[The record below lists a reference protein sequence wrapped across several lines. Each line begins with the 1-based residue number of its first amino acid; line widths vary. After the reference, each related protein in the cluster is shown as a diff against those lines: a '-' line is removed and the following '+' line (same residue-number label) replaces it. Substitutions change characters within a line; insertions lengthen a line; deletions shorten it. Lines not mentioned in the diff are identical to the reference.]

1 MSKKWSKLLVML
13 VIVLTMVIGLT
24 VVANAQE
31 YGGTAKGV
39 VWSVNTDTGVLNIS
53 VEGPMGTWTQGSQPW
68 YKHRASITSIEFSQA
83 TSHITSYAFSDL
95 YNVKEI
101 VIPNSVEAIDD
112 YAFIGCS
119 SAELIDIPISVATWG
134 TKVFNGCVNVST
146 IITQNQTDI
155 NKDASLW
162 DATVGSSAQASGKEV
177 KLIVNSKSI
186 GQYAFYG
193 LSTVTDVTIPDS
205 LSSIN
210 DYAFYGFVSPFSL
223 NLTAASKIGE
233 KAFYGCTGVTKINLP
248 VAKEIGAEAFYGCTA
263 AKEINAPAATS
274 IGNSAFENCSA
285 AEKIYIGAS
294 NITWGSEGRY
304 FAGCTSCTEL
314 FLGNI
319 NFPNNKSVMQN
330 LGRGKEVHMTLGKNI
345 STISTLHETYV
356 GSGMGKVTLDLEE
369 NSQLSNVAANAF
381 KDTSYLKEVDF
392 SNSARN
398 MTFGANAFNNCANIE
413 VFSTNTG
420 TLSLTTLAMGN
431 LKKLKTLNWNA
442 SSTNLGWTPPTITCT
457 RTLSATSVNASNQ
470 HTIKA
475 TYADLGNSA
484 YIGNG
489 ITSDQ
494 TSDTHNPTAT
504 LSYSFDGQTA
514 LLNHPMYSLGASTA
528 SGTVVNLGKTC
539 ISVPAYMF
547 TSGIQ
552 MVETSSGTQSIPY
565 TSSKTLSKTVT
576 MSDGSS
582 IGHIQWLSYTTSGNR
597 AEYNLSAISTT
608 EKISGNLQYALI
620 RGTKSS
626 GEAFK
631 TKIKIAAMNS
641 LSNALNYIGQNYMG
655 SINYDLAT
663 STSNVALGAITNNSN
678 IGNTNKEWGT
688 GSTNSVPLTK
698 TNPYAQIFEYDG
710 DSVRLN
716 GSYWSYNTIVTNR
729 SSNNGTMFYTTKKT
743 LGATPSDKRTYSN
756 YWGYSNTSDVDK
768 LLQGII
774 GDKVYIN
781 HNIAIASTQKQTSYT
796 ATSVTSNSNNYSSQV
811 LNDGATTINLARLGK
826 NASISKN
833 AFARDS
839 SVTKVYLGSNL
850 SAVAADAFFTK
861 VGSGTMY
868 IYGSTADTIA
878 NLTGIKTNNSYTI
891 SKQPTWKDYGMHV
904 AQYQVG
910 SSAYAHVYQTSTNE
924 YLINIT
930 GTGTT
935 YDSYTASSR
944 PSWYSTYGKYT
955 TELIVD
961 SGITSIGSYLFYQHP
976 KLETVTLP
984 TTITKIGDY
993 AFADCDLLKNT
1004 DFLTNTAAIGSGA
1017 FANCDLL
1024 KSAFIPSMV
1033 KTLGSGIY
1041 SGSPVETITYTAV
1054 SANNLTNSVKPF
1066 AGVGGEEV
1074 ETELNIEDNVTYI
1087 PAYMLLEATV
1097 DTVNVG
1103 AGVENIGEAGFS
1115 GSATATVTIDSSNT
1129 KFKNAENGD
1138 IYSADG
1144 LTFVTYLGNHEDEF
1158 FTVPDVT
1165 GTTIAAG
1172 AFYGQPYVT
1181 QVSFNSAVI
1190 AIGDNAFAGCK
1201 KLSAISVTDYAD
1213 QGTFE
1218 KEVQRG
1224 KNWNG
1229 GVDVLFSGLSWDIGI
1244 TKGAMKATLW
1254 SDGTL
1259 FIEGSGQMKSWA
1271 SASAVEWSSKVSSIK
1286 KVTFN
1291 GNITS
1296 IGAYAFAG
1304 CSNLT
1309 VCDLPETVDKIGQY
1323 AYYNC
1328 TSLEKMRIPDA
1339 VTSIQTYTFA
1349 GCSALSWV
1357 DCGLG
1362 IQVIEPF
1369 AFTNCTNVRY
1379 IVVNGTC
1386 TKIKANAFTGD
1397 TKAILLLIG
1406 KQSKTGFEDYT
1417 GIDDAQSNP
1426 GQNVARICYLNDID
1440 SGRILKR
1447 YPANNTTASNM
1458 DSETVRDTD
1467 LYAYAF
1473 DTDNDGKS
1481 DYLHIAGSA
1490 SMETNW
1496 SGKTS
1501 VPWDEL
1507 RGTLTKVR
1515 LEDDV
1520 QSVGPYAFTDCT
1532 ALKYIRIGTNASV
1545 IKQSAFAG
1553 CSALENMSISVKSLR
1568 NDLTSTSNLFVGTG
1582 SKENGFAVV
1591 FEDTA
1596 EVVPN
1601 YMFQNCENL
1610 TNLTFGKNVQAINQ
1624 YAFAGCVGLKSVYIK
1639 SDAITTSD
1647 PKVFTNAGTASGGFT
1662 VEIAAN
1668 VTKIPAYLF
1677 NSTDG
1682 NPFVTRVFAD
1692 TGSYLDT
1699 IGASAFSGCN
1709 MLASAEFANCGKLQY
1724 INAAAFQD
1732 CTRLVTADFSNCP
1745 ELLNIEN
1752 DTFNGCLNLAD
1763 FSISN
1768 DEKIDKIGDRAFQD
1782 CLALDTFVLPESVT
1796 KMGVDA
1802 YKNWVPAQVI
1812 YVLGKTHGN
1821 AGQGG
1826 FQSVTSGWYDRATV
1840 VYTQYSW
1847 DVSAAQDKSVMAYYT
1862 LAKDENAPEF
1872 MLFVVGQGD
1881 MKDYEETVQ
1890 HWKGGASDIGAT
1902 VNAVVI
1908 SDGVTHIGNF
1918 AFNDFT
1924 NCKKVTFGKD
1934 IITIGKGAFKND
1946 AKIPEVDLSVASA
1959 SLDFIDESA
1968 FRNCSGISTV
1978 NLSGC
1983 DALKD
1988 FGTGVFA
1995 ELADASIIYVSNDY
2009 LYDKLANVNGNIK
2022 SDYGTTSKTKIVT
2035 VKVFF
2040 EKDLVSQG
2048 VMSGTEV
2055 TWTVEATCNDN
2066 LAFKWFFATSNTGDW
2081 TEITSAIPGY
2091 TIVST
2096 PKASKLVM
2104 DSSIV
2109 TLDKNGYYYYCQAVS
2124 PYYTASS
2131 KQAALAVYSAAITP
2145 KITVIDK
2152 NGDAIES
2159 NTWIQ
2164 GPVTINITE
2173 GQTDFGSAPTYQYKL
2188 KANGTWRN
2196 TESKMTYNTPGI
2208 VTFYCR
2214 AIINGDANTA
2224 SPSTK
2229 YILKIDN
2236 EGPDVSITA
2245 DPEFESAEQV
2255 ELTATGTD
2263 NVSGVQSIS
2272 WYKTASDGFTG
2283 SGALQPSGV
2292 IGYVP
2297 LTDGVDMY
2305 QMTLAVKHYH
2315 PTDNTVD
2322 EFSTTWAGAEIMKTK
2337 VGETET
2343 PMATGSTRAFDSAT
2357 ETDAAAN
2364 ITAANKAVTDG
2375 TITEYNLYQVHVM
2388 DKDNDDFAIDTTN
2401 KGVISIPVPAGYDT
2415 NKLAV
2420 YTFARTGTMAPIST
2434 FSISGTGDNKLVTF
2448 SVNSFGYFM
2457 LAQKASS

>member
-83 TSHITSYAFSDL
+83 TSHITNYAFSDL

-146 IITQNQTDI
+146 IITQDQTDI

-294 NITWGSEGRY
+294 SITWGSEGRY

-345 STISTLHETYV
+345 STILTLHETYV
-356 GSGMGKVTLDLEE
+356 GSGMGKVTLDLEKD
-369 NSQLSNVAANAF
+369 SQLSSVAANAF

-457 RTLSATSVNASNQ
+457 RTLSATSVNTTASNKLSW
-470 HTIKA
+470 TKTNSGSYA
-475 TYADLGNSA
+475 STYYPANPALT
-484 YIGNG
+484 
-489 ITSDQ
+489 TSI
-494 TSDTHNPTAT
+494 SVNPSAT
-504 LSYSFDGQTA
+504 LTYTFSGQSGLTS
-514 LLNHPMYSLGASTA
+514 HPLYGIGMSTTGVEVNI
-528 SGTVVNLGKTC
+528 SGTCKS
-539 ISVPAYMF
+539 IPSYMLM
-547 TSGIQ
+547 SGIQ
-552 MVETSSGTQSIPY
+552 MVETSSGTLNGPRY
-565 TSSKTLSKTVT
+565 TSTQTGNNQLKF
-576 MSDGSS
+576 SDGTNVAGIYYSS
-582 IGHIQWLSYTTSGNR
+582 DGYGRDKQTTASVKINATTSGNILFNVSQGSKNPNTD
-597 AEYNLSAISTT
+597 E
-608 EKISGNLQYALI
+608 
-620 RGTKSS
+620 
-626 GEAFK
+626 FK
-631 TKIKIAAMNS
+631 TKIKIKAINS
-641 LSNALNYIGQNYMG
+641 TSENLVQIGENVLG
-655 SINYDLAT
+655 SANYDLKT
-663 STSNVALGAITNNSN
+663 TGSDVELGTITNSSSLTKSERAASS
-678 IGNTNKEWGT
+678 GNAWITT
-688 GSTNSVPLTK
+688 LGST
-698 TNPYAQIFEYDG
+698 
-710 DSVRLN
+710 
-716 GSYWSYNTIVTNR
+716 
-729 SSNNGTMFYTTKKT
+729 FYY
-743 LGATPSDKRTYSN
+743 GAN
-756 YWGYSNTSDVDK
+756 AGN
-768 LLQGII
+768 I
-774 GDKVYIN
+774 KV
-781 HNIAIASTQKQTSYT
+781 STGVT
-796 ATSVTSNSNNYSSQV
+796 ATSYNDYYPGWYGDDAYNNGVTAINNLFGKVTIAHVLNVTGTQKNTQYGVTSVSGNSNNYSSYT
-811 LNDGATTINLARLGK
+811 LNSGATTINLARLGK

-839 SVTKVYLGSNL
+839 SVTKVYIGSNL

-1138 IYSADG
+1138 IYSADR

-1473 DTDNDGKS
+1473 DSDNDGKS

-2109 TLDKNGYYYYCQAVS
+2109 TLDKNGYYYYCQAIS

-2388 DKDNDDFAIDTTN
+2388 DKDNDDFAIDTTS

>member
-233 KAFYGCTGVTKINLP
+233 KAFYGCTGVTRINLP

-304 FAGCTSCTEL
+304 FAGCTSCKEL
-314 FLGNI
+314 FIGNI

-345 STISTLHETYV
+345 STISTLHETYI
-356 GSGMGKVTLDLEE
+356 GSGMGKVALDLEE
-369 NSQLSNVAANAF
+369 NSQLSSVAANAF

-392 SNSARN
+392 SNSAKN

-457 RTLSATSVNASNQ
+457 RTLSAGSINATRS
-470 HTIKA
+470 
-475 TYADLGNSA
+475 
-484 YIGNG
+484 G
-489 ITSDQ
+489 ITLDTDMTQ
-494 TSDTHNPTAT
+494 TYGGSYVPTGITASKSETAT
-504 LSYSFDGQTA
+504 VTLTYGFSGQSELS
-514 LLNHPMYSLGASTA
+514 NHPLYAMGAS
-528 SGTVVNLGKTC
+528 SGAVVNLGGTC
-539 ISVPAYMF
+539 KSIPSYLL

-552 MVETSSGTQSIPY
+552 MVETSSGTQSLSAGSTTASYGNIKWADGGI
-565 TSSKTLSKTVT
+565 SKTGYRGWYYCNTNNKWVYSPFAQIRAKANVIAAYPVT
-576 MSDGSS
+576 
-582 IGHIQWLSYTTSGNR
+582 
-597 AEYNLSAISTT
+597 
-608 EKISGNLQYALI
+608 

-626 GEAFK
+626 GNDFK
-631 TKIKIAAMNS
+631 TNIKIKTINS
-641 LSNALNYIGQNYMG
+641 LSSSLTSIGSNIMG

-663 STSNVALGAITNNSN
+663 TASDVVAGSFSANTSSVNNVSAKKSTTYASAQYLSAGGGGNRYINNMESESSYGYGSYDMQVATNSYGGLSSSDLTQAIRTVFGTATVQYN
-678 IGNTNKEWGT
+678 ISLTSTNKQ
-688 GSTNSVPLTK
+688 K
-698 TNPYAQIFEYDG
+698 
-710 DSVRLN
+710 
-716 GSYWSYNTIVTNR
+716 
-729 SSNNGTMFYTTKKT
+729 
-743 LGATPSDKRTYSN
+743 TYS
-756 YWGYSNTSDVDK
+756 
-768 LLQGII
+768 
-774 GDKVYIN
+774 
-781 HNIAIASTQKQTSYT
+781 

-839 SVTKVYLGSNL
+839 SVTNVYLGSNL
-850 SAVAADAFFTK
+850 SAVAAAAFFTK

-961 SGITSIGSYLFYQHP
+961 SGITSIGNYLFYQHP

-993 AFADCDLLKNT
+993 AFADCDSLKNT

-1041 SGSPVETITYTAV
+1041 SGSPVETITYTAA
-1054 SANNLTNSVKPF
+1054 SANNLTSAVKPF

-1097 DTVNVG
+1097 DTVNIG

-1115 GSATATVTIDSSNT
+1115 GSATATITIDSSNT
-1129 KFKNAENGD
+1129 NFKNAENGD

-1144 LTFVTYLGNHEDEF
+1144 LTFVTYLGSHEDEF

-1946 AKIPEVDLSVASA
+1946 AKIPEIDLSVAST

-2040 EKDLVSQG
+2040 DKDLVSQG

-2109 TLDKNGYYYYCQAVS
+2109 TLDKNGYYYYCQAIS

-2173 GQTDFGSAPTYQYKL
+2173 GQTDFGTAPTYQYKL

-2283 SGALQPSGV
+2283 SGTLQPSGV

>member
-39 VWSVNTDTGVLNIS
+39 VWSVNTDTGVLDIS

-68 YKHRASITSIEFSQA
+68 YKHRASITSIVFSQA

-369 NSQLSNVAANAF
+369 NSQLSSVAANAF

-431 LKKLKTLNWNA
+431 LKKLKALNWNA

-457 RTLSATSVNASNQ
+457 RTLSATSVNTPASNKLSW
-470 HTIKA
+470 TK
-475 TYADLGNSA
+475 T
-484 YIGNG
+484 
-489 ITSDQ
+489 Q
-494 TSDTHNPTAT
+494 TP
-504 LSYSFDGQTA
+504 SYSGYYYPKDPSLTTSTTANPSSTLTYTFSGQSGLA
-514 LLNHPMYSLGASTA
+514 SHPLYGAGMSTTN
-528 SGTVVNLGKTC
+528 GVEVNISSTC
-539 ISVPAYMF
+539 KSVPSFMLL
-547 TSGIQ
+547 SGIQ
-552 MVETSSGTQSIPY
+552 MVETSSGTINGLKY
-565 TSSKTLSKTVT
+565 TSTQTGNSQLKF
-576 MSDGSS
+576 SDG
-582 IGHIQWLSYTTSGNR
+582 TNVSGINYR
-597 AEYNLSAISTT
+597 GSGSPKSTASVKLNAT
-608 EKISGNLQYALI
+608 ISGDVVFNVSQ
-620 RGTKSS
+620 GTKNPNTD
-626 GEAFK
+626 EFK
-631 TKIKIAAMNS
+631 TKIKVKAINS
-641 LSNALNYIGQNYMG
+641 TSNNLTQIGENVLG
-655 SINYDLAT
+655 SANYDLKTTA
-663 STSNVALGAITNNSN
+663 SDVALGTITNNSSITKSERASISGQPWIYIYN
-678 IGNTNKEWGT
+678 NSTAYYGVTEWNTNTQLSYSMNGFNTDAGGWY
-688 GSTNSVPLTK
+688 N
-698 TNPYAQIFEYDG
+698 YD
-710 DSVRLN
+710 N
-716 GSYWSYNTIVTNR
+716 
-729 SSNNGTMFYTTKKT
+729 
-743 LGATPSDKRTYSN
+743 GATAMSN
-756 YWGYSNTSDVDK
+756 FWG
-768 LLQGII
+768 
-774 GDKVYIN
+774 KVTIAN
-781 HNIAIASTQKQTSYT
+781 VLNIAGTQKNTQYNV
-796 ATSVTSNSNNYSSQV
+796 TSVNSNSNNYSSYT
-811 LNDGATTINLARLGK
+811 LNSGATTINLARLGK

-861 VGSGTMY
+861 VSSGTMY

-910 SSAYAHVYQTSTNE
+910 ASAYAHVYQTSTDE

-935 YDSYTASSR
+935 YDNYTASSR

-961 SGITSIGSYLFYQHP
+961 SGITSIGNYLFYQHP
-976 KLETVTLP
+976 ELETVTLP

-993 AFADCDLLKNT
+993 AFADCDSLKDT

-1017 FANCDLL
+1017 FANCDSL
-1024 KSAFIPSMV
+1024 KTAFIPSMV
-1033 KTLGSGIY
+1033 KTLGSSIY
-1041 SGSPVETITYTAV
+1041 SGSPVETITYTAA
-1054 SANNLTNSVKPF
+1054 SANDLTSAVKPF

-1103 AGVENIGEAGFS
+1103 AGVEEIGEAGFS

-1129 KFKNAENGD
+1129 NFKNAENGD

-1144 LTFVTYLGNHEDEF
+1144 LTFVTYLGSHEDEF

-1224 KNWNG
+1224 ENWNG

-1328 TSLEKMRIPDA
+1328 TSLEKMRLPDA

-1447 YPANNTTASNM
+1447 YPANSTTASNM

-1496 SGKTS
+1496 SSKTS

-1545 IKQSAFAG
+1545 FKQSAFAG

-1601 YMFQNCENL
+1601 YLFQNCENL

-1890 HWKGGASDIGAT
+1890 HWKGGASDVGAT

-1946 AKIPEVDLSVASA
+1946 AKIPEIDLSVASA
-1959 SLDFIDESA
+1959 SLDFIDEDA

-2040 EKDLVSQG
+2040 DKDLVSQG

-2066 LAFKWFFATSNTGDW
+2066 LTFKWFFATSNTGDW

-2109 TLDKNGYYYYCQAVS
+2109 TLDKNGYYYYCQAIS

-2164 GPVTINITE
+2164 GPVTIHITE
-2173 GQTDFGSAPTYQYKL
+2173 GQTDFGAAPTYQYKL

-2283 SGALQPSGV
+2283 SGSLQPSGV

-2315 PTDNTVD
+2315 PTDSTVD

-2343 PMATGSTRAFDSAT
+2343 PMATGSTRAFDSTT

>member
-68 YKHRASITSIEFSQA
+68 YKHRASITSIEFSQT

-369 NSQLSNVAANAF
+369 NSQLSSVAANAF

-398 MTFGANAFNNCANIE
+398 ITFGANAFNNCANIE

-442 SSTNLGWTPPTITCT
+442 ASTNLGWTPPTITCT
-457 RTLSATSVNASNQ
+457 RTLSATSVNTSVSKKLSW
-470 HTIKA
+470 TKA
-475 TYADLGNSA
+475 
-484 YIGNG
+484 
-489 ITSDQ
+489 Q
-494 TSDTHNPTAT
+494 TSYSTSWYYPKDPEVTTSATVNPSTTLTYTFSGQSGLASHPLYGAGMGTA
-504 LSYSFDGQTA
+504 
-514 LLNHPMYSLGASTA
+514 NGAEVNISSTC
-528 SGTVVNLGKTC
+528 K
-539 ISVPAYMF
+539 SVPSYMLI
-547 TSGIQ
+547 SGIQ
-552 MVETSSGTQSIPY
+552 MVETSSGTIGMNY
-565 TSSKTLSKTVT
+565 TSTQTGTSQLKF
-576 MSDGSS
+576 SDGSNVAGIYYYS
-582 IGHIQWLSYTTSGNR
+582 SYGYANSSGTTMKFNAKTSGNVQFQV
-597 AEYNLSAISTT
+597 S
-608 EKISGNLQYALI
+608 Q
-620 RGTKSS
+620 GTKNPNTD
-626 GEAFK
+626 EFK
-631 TKIKIAAMNS
+631 TKIKIKAINS
-641 LSNALNYIGQNYMG
+641 TSNNLSQIGENVLG
-655 SINYDLAT
+655 SANYDLKTT
-663 STSNVALGAITNNSN
+663 SSNVTLGTITNSSSHTKSERASSSGNPWITIANDSN
-678 IGNTNKEWGT
+678 FYYGKSN
-688 GSTNSVPLTK
+688 GSTNTAS
-698 TNPYAQIFEYDG
+698 N
-710 DSVRLN
+710 VR
-716 GSYWSYNTIVTNR
+716 
-729 SSNNGTMFYTTKKT
+729 
-743 LGATPSDKRTYSN
+743 ASN
-756 YWGYSNTSDVDK
+756 YHTGIGGWSNFDNAVSDMNNFF
-768 LLQGII
+768 G
-774 GDKVYIN
+774 
-781 HNIAIASTQKQTSYT
+781 NISVSHILNISGTQKETQY
-796 ATSVTSNSNNYSSQV
+796 SVSSVSSNSNNYSSYT
-811 LNDGATTINLARLGK
+811 LNSGATTINLARLGK

-944 PSWYSTYGKYT
+944 PSWYSAYGKYT

-961 SGITSIGSYLFYQHP
+961 SGITSIGNYLFYQHP
-976 KLETVTLP
+976 KLEAVTLP

-993 AFADCDLLKNT
+993 AFADCDSLKNT

-1304 CSNLT
+1304 CSNMT

-1379 IVVNGTC
+1379 IVANGTC

-1447 YPANNTTASNM
+1447 YPANSTTASNM

-1496 SGKTS
+1496 SSKTS

-1545 IKQSAFAG
+1545 FKQSAFAG

-1568 NDLTSTSNLFVGTG
+1568 NDLTSTSDLFVGTG

-1601 YMFQNCENL
+1601 YLFQNCENL

-1812 YVLGKTHGN
+1812 YVLGKTHGGS
-1821 AGQGG
+1821 GQGG

>member
-53 VEGPMGTWTQGSQPW
+53 VEGPMGTWTRGSQPW

-263 AKEINAPAATS
+263 AKEISAPAATS
-274 IGNSAFENCSA
+274 IGNSTFENCSA

-294 NITWGSEGRY
+294 NITWGAEGRY

-356 GSGMGKVTLDLEE
+356 GSGMGKVTLDLEKD
-369 NSQLSNVAANAF
+369 SQLSSVAANAF

-457 RTLSATSVNASNQ
+457 RTLSAGSINATRS
-470 HTIKA
+470 
-475 TYADLGNSA
+475 
-484 YIGNG
+484 G
-489 ITSDQ
+489 ITLDTDMTQ
-494 TSDTHNPTAT
+494 TYGGSYVPTGITASKSETAT
-504 LSYSFDGQTA
+504 VALTYGFSGQSELS
-514 LLNHPMYSLGASTA
+514 NHPLYAMGAS
-528 SGTVVNLGKTC
+528 SGAVVNLGGTC
-539 ISVPAYMF
+539 KSIPSYLL

-552 MVETSSGTQSIPY
+552 MVETSSGTQS
-565 TSSKTLSKTVT
+565 LSA
-576 MSDGSS
+576 GST
-582 IGHIQWLSYTTSGNR
+582 TTSYGTINWENGFTIKNDNYGWYYVSPNNKWQYSQFAKIR
-597 AEYNLSAISTT
+597 AKANVTVAYPVS
-608 EKISGNLQYALI
+608 
-620 RGTKSS
+620 RGTKSA
-626 GEAFK
+626 GNDFN
-631 TKIKIAAMNS
+631 TNIKVSTINS
-641 LSNALNYIGQNYMG
+641 LSSSLTSIGSNVMG

-663 STSNVALGAITNNSN
+663 TAADVTAGAFS
-678 IGNTNKEWGT
+678 
-688 GSTNSVPLTK
+688 
-698 TNPYAQIFEYDG
+698 
-710 DSVRLN
+710 
-716 GSYWSYNTIVTNR
+716 
-729 SSNNGTMFYTTKKT
+729 
-743 LGATPSDKRTYSN
+743 
-756 YWGYSNTSDVDK
+756 SNTSSVSKISENKAYTYDANRYNYLYMAGGGQSRLYEYDPSSGTNSSHSMGVTTDNYGGLSASNLTK
-768 LLQGII
+768 AIRTVLGTATV
-774 GDKVYIN
+774 KY
-781 HNIAIASTQKQTSYT
+781 NIALSSSNRQKTYS
-796 ATSVTSNSNNYSSQV
+796 ATSVTSNSNNYSSQT

-910 SSAYAHVYQTSTNE
+910 TSAYAHIYQTSTNE

-961 SGITSIGSYLFYQHP
+961 SGITSIGNYLFYQHP
-976 KLETVTLP
+976 KLGTVTLP

-1041 SGSPVETITYTAV
+1041 SGSPVETITYTAAA
-1054 SANNLTNSVKPF
+1054 ANNLTSAVKPF

-1115 GSATATVTIDSSNT
+1115 GSATATVTVDNSNT
-1129 KFKNAENGD
+1129 NFKNAENGD

-1328 TSLEKMRIPDA
+1328 TALEKMRIPDA

-1473 DTDNDGKS
+1473 DSDNDGKS

>member
-1 MSKKWSKLLVML
+1 MSKKWTKLLVML

-68 YKHRASITSIEFSQA
+68 YKHRASITSIEFPQA

-233 KAFYGCTGVTKINLP
+233 KAFYGCTGVTRINLP

-345 STISTLHETYV
+345 STVSTLHETYV

-369 NSQLSNVAANAF
+369 NSQLSSVAANAF

-457 RTLSATSVNASNQ
+457 RTLSATSVNTTASNKLSW
-470 HTIKA
+470 TKTRTPSYNNYFYPA
-475 TYADLGNSA
+475 NPALT
-484 YIGNG
+484 
-489 ITSDQ
+489 TS
-494 TSDTHNPTAT
+494 TTTNPTAT
-504 LSYSFDGQTA
+504 LSYTFSGQSGLA
-514 LLNHPMYSLGASTA
+514 SHPLYGIGMNTTNGAE
-528 SGTVVNLGKTC
+528 VNISETC
-539 ISVPAYMF
+539 KSVPSYMLM
-547 TSGIQ
+547 SGIQ
-552 MVETSSGTQSIPY
+552 MVETSSGTINGLKY
-565 TSSKTLSKTVT
+565 TSTQTGNNQLKF
-576 MSDGSS
+576 SDGTNVSGINYRGANS
-582 IGHIQWLSYTTSGNR
+582 PKTTASVKINATTSGDVIFNV
-597 AEYNLSAISTT
+597 S
-608 EKISGNLQYALI
+608 
-620 RGTKSS
+620 RGTKNPNTD
-626 GEAFK
+626 EFK
-631 TKIKIAAMNS
+631 TKIKIKAINSTSNS
-641 LSNALNYIGQNYMG
+641 LVQIGENILG
-655 SINYDLAT
+655 SANYDLKTTASDVT
-663 STSNVALGAITNNSN
+663 LGTITNSSSLTKSERASISGQPWIYVYNDST
-678 IGNTNKEWGT
+678 IYYGQTEWNTNTYLSYSMT
-688 GSTNSVPLTK
+688 GFDTNSGGW
-698 TNPYAQIFEYDG
+698 YDTRY
-710 DSVRLN
+710 DSGASAMSNFWGKVTIAHVLN
-716 GSYWSYNTIVTNR
+716 ITGTQKNTQYGI
-729 SSNNGTMFYTTKKT
+729 
-743 LGATPSDKRTYSN
+743 
-756 YWGYSNTSDVDK
+756 SDV
-768 LLQGII
+768 
-774 GDKVYIN
+774 
-781 HNIAIASTQKQTSYT
+781 S
-796 ATSVTSNSNNYSSQV
+796 SNSNNYSSYTI
-811 LNDGATTINLARLGK
+811 NSGATTINLARLGK

-910 SSAYAHVYQTSTNE
+910 SSAYAHVYQTSTDE

-961 SGITSIGSYLFYQHP
+961 SGITSIGNYLFYQHP

-993 AFADCDLLKNT
+993 AFADCDSLKNT

-1054 SANNLTNSVKPF
+1054 SANKLTSAVKPF

-1328 TSLEKMRIPDA
+1328 TSMEKMRIPDA

-1501 VPWDEL
+1501 VPWNEL

-1532 ALKYIRIGTNASV
+1532 ALKYIRIGKNASV

>member
-330 LGRGKEVHMTLGKNI
+330 LGRGKEVHMTLGKSI
-345 STISTLHETYV
+345 STISTLHETYI

-442 SSTNLGWTPPTITCT
+442 SLTNLGWTPPTITCT
-457 RTLSATSVNASNQ
+457 RTLSAGSINATRSGVTLDTNMTKTKSGTYVPTGITASKSETASVN
-470 HTIKA
+470 
-475 TYADLGNSA
+475 
-484 YIGNG
+484 
-489 ITSDQ
+489 
-494 TSDTHNPTAT
+494 
-504 LSYSFDGQTA
+504 LSYSFSGQSE
-514 LLNHPMYSLGASTA
+514 LSNHPLYAMGAS
-528 SGTVVNLGKTC
+528 SGAVVNLGGTC
-539 ISVPAYMF
+539 KSIPSYLLI
-547 TSGIQ
+547 SGIQ
-552 MVETSSGTQSIPY
+552 MVETSSGTQTLLNASAI
-565 TSSKTLSKTVT
+565 TSSYGTIKWANGYSVKNDNYGWYYNNTSNRWDYSRFAQIRANANVTLTYAV
-576 MSDGSS
+576 SS
-582 IGHIQWLSYTTSGNR
+582 
-597 AEYNLSAISTT
+597 
-608 EKISGNLQYALI
+608 
-620 RGTKSS
+620 GTKST
-626 GEAFK
+626 GNDFK
-631 TKIKIAAMNS
+631 TNIKIAAINS
-641 LSNALNYIGQNYMG
+641 LSSSLTSIGSNVMG

-663 STSNVALGAITNNSN
+663 TTSDVILGT
-678 IGNTNKEWGT
+678 
-688 GSTNSVPLTK
+688 V
-698 TNPYAQIFEYDG
+698 
-710 DSVRLN
+710 
-716 GSYWSYNTIVTNR
+716 
-729 SSNNGTMFYTTKKT
+729 
-743 LGATPSDKRTYSN
+743 
-756 YWGYSNTSDVDK
+756 SNTSSVS
-768 LLQGII
+768 
-774 GDKVYIN
+774 KVSTKKSYENENYRNYLSVGGEGSSTMYEMDRDNGGNYSYRHDLGFTTDNSGGLSSSNLTTAIRN
-781 HNIAIASTQKQTSYT
+781 VFGTATVQYNISFSSTNKQKTYST
-796 ATSVTSNSNNYSSQV
+796 TSVTSNSNNYSSQT

-826 NASISKN
+826 NASIDKN

-861 VGSGTMY
+861 VSSGTMY

-910 SSAYAHVYQTSTNE
+910 ASAYAHVYQTSTNE
-924 YLINIT
+924 YLINIA

-944 PSWYSTYGKYT
+944 PSWYSAYGKYT

-961 SGITSIGSYLFYQHP
+961 SGITSIGNYLFYQHP

-993 AFADCDLLKNT
+993 AFADCDSLKNT

-1041 SGSPVETITYTAV
+1041 SGSPVETITYTAAA
-1054 SANNLTNSVKPF
+1054 ANNLTSAVKPF

-1129 KFKNAENGD
+1129 NFKNAENGD

-1190 AIGDNAFAGCK
+1190 ALGDNAFAGCK

-1229 GVDVLFSGLSWDIGI
+1229 GAEVLFSGLSWDIGI

-1304 CSNLT
+1304 CSNMT
-1309 VCDLPETVDKIGQY
+1309 MCDLPETVDKIGQY

-1447 YPANNTTASNM
+1447 YPANSTTASNM

-1496 SGKTS
+1496 SSKTS

-1545 IKQSAFAG
+1545 FKQSAFAG

-1568 NDLTSTSNLFVGTG
+1568 NDLTSTSDLFVGTG

-1601 YMFQNCENL
+1601 YLFQNCENL

-1812 YVLGKTHGN
+1812 YVLGKTHGGS
-1821 AGQGG
+1821 GQGG

>member
-1 MSKKWSKLLVML
+1 MSKKWTKLLVML

-146 IITQNQTDI
+146 IITQNQTGI

-263 AKEINAPAATS
+263 AKEINAPAATR

-294 NITWGSEGRY
+294 NITWGSDGRY

-330 LGRGKEVHMTLGKNI
+330 LGRGREVHMTLGKNI

-369 NSQLSNVAANAF
+369 NSQLSSVAANAF

-392 SNSARN
+392 SNSTRG

-442 SSTNLGWTPPTITCT
+442 SSTNLGWTPPSIECT
-457 RTLSATSVNASNQ
+457 RTLSETKVNSSSKSGQISNVPSQRSSSSYNTYVPTNGAISVTASNSFN
-470 HTIKA
+470 TIA
-475 TYADLGNSA
+475 GT
-484 YIGNG
+484 I
-489 ITSDQ
+489 
-494 TSDTHNPTAT
+494 
-504 LSYSFDGQTA
+504 SYSFSGQNE
-514 LLNHPMYSLGASTA
+514 LKNHPLYCAGSTIQD
-528 SGTVVNLGKTC
+528 GCVVNLGATC
-539 ISVPAYMF
+539 KSLPSYIF
-547 TSGIQ
+547 LSGIQ
-552 MVETSSGTQSIPY
+552 MVETTSGTLTGPSY
-565 TSSKTLSKTVT
+565 SSSKTV
-576 MSDGSS
+576 SDTFKFSNGTAVASIYKYFYTGSGWGAFDS
-582 IGHIQWLSYTTSGNR
+582 SNKINATIATSGKVLFNV
-597 AEYNLSAISTT
+597 T
-608 EKISGNLQYALI
+608 
-620 RGTKSS
+620 RGTKSPHTD
-626 GEAFK
+626 EFK
-631 TKIKIAAMNS
+631 TGIKIKSLNS
-641 LSNALNYIGQNYMG
+641 LSYTLSEIGQNVLG
-655 SINYDLAT
+655 SANYDLKT
-663 STSNVALGAITNNSN
+663 SGTDVAYGAITNNSTLGSSERGMDGSN
-678 IGNTNKEWGT
+678 THITMALSWSSGNWYAGTSAGNQAKLLTAISPTPGTSGMNTATDVTQAYANFWGKFNT
-688 GSTNSVPLTK
+688 TSNLTIASSTKNATYTANSISTN
-698 TNPYAQIFEYDG
+698 A
-710 DSVRLN
+710 
-716 GSYWSYNTIVTNR
+716 
-729 SSNNGTMFYTTKKT
+729 
-743 LGATPSDKRTYSN
+743 
-756 YWGYSNTSDVDK
+756 
-768 LLQGII
+768 
-774 GDKVYIN
+774 
-781 HNIAIASTQKQTSYT
+781 
-796 ATSVTSNSNNYSSQV
+796 NNYSDKI
-811 LNDGATTINLARLGK
+811 LNSGSSIINFARLGK

-944 PSWYSTYGKYT
+944 PSWYSAYGKYT

-961 SGITSIGSYLFYQHP
+961 SGITSIGNYLFYQHP
-976 KLETVTLP
+976 KLEAVTLP

-993 AFADCDLLKNT
+993 AFADCDSLKNT

-1054 SANNLTNSVKPF
+1054 SANNLTSSVKPF

-1115 GSATATVTIDSSNT
+1115 GSATATVTIDNSNT

-1328 TSLEKMRIPDA
+1328 TSMEKMRIPDA

-1473 DTDNDGKS
+1473 DTDNDGES

-1881 MKDYEETVQ
+1881 MKDYEEAVQ

-1946 AKIPEVDLSVASA
+1946 AKIPEIDLSVAST

-2066 LAFKWFFATSNTGDW
+2066 LAFKWYFATSNTGDW

-2096 PKASKLVM
+2096 PKVSKLVM

-2322 EFSTTWAGAEIMKTK
+2322 EFSTTWAGAEIMKAK

-2343 PMATGSTRAFDSAT
+2343 PMATGSTRAFDSAA

-2401 KGVISIPVPAGYDT
+2401 KGVVSIPVPAGYDT

>member
-68 YKHRASITSIEFSQA
+68 YKHRASITSIVFSQA

-205 LSSIN
+205 PSSIN

-392 SNSARN
+392 SNSEKN

-457 RTLSATSVNASNQ
+457 RTLSAGSINATRSGVTLDTDMAQ
-470 HTIKA
+470 A
-475 TYADLGNSA
+475 ASGGTYVPT
-484 YIGNG
+484 G
-489 ITSDQ
+489 ITASK
-494 TSDTHNPTAT
+494 SETAT
-504 LSYSFDGQTA
+504 VNLSYSFSGQSE
-514 LLNHPMYSLGASTA
+514 LSNHPLYALGASNGAT
-528 SGTVVNLGKTC
+528 VNLGKTC
-539 ISVPAYMF
+539 RSIPSYLL

-552 MVETSSGTQSIPY
+552 MVETSSGTQ
-565 TSSKTLSKTVT
+565 TLSA
-576 MSDGSS
+576 GST
-582 IGHIQWLSYTTSGNR
+582 TTS
-597 AEYNLSAISTT
+597 Y
-608 EKISGNLQYALI
+608 GNLNWANGYTIRNNNYGWYYRNTGGSWVYSQFAKIRAKANVTEAYSVS

-626 GEAFK
+626 GNDFK
-631 TKIKIAAMNS
+631 TNIKIATFNS
-641 LSNALNYIGQNYMG
+641 LSSSLTSIGSNIMG

-663 STSNVALGAITNNSN
+663 TVSDVVC
-678 IGNTNKEWGT
+678 GT
-688 GSTNSVPLTK
+688 FT
-698 TNPYAQIFEYDG
+698 
-710 DSVRLN
+710 
-716 GSYWSYNTIVTNR
+716 
-729 SSNNGTMFYTTKKT
+729 
-743 LGATPSDKRTYSN
+743 
-756 YWGYSNTSDVDK
+756 SNTSSVSNISQSKKYTGDAYQWVMNSGSTIAEYDSSNGAYYNRHEMGVTPNSNGGLSSSDLTTAIRKVFGTATVQYNISFSSTDK
-768 LLQGII
+768 
-774 GDKVYIN
+774 
-781 HNIAIASTQKQTSYT
+781 QKTYG

-811 LNDGATTINLARLGK
+811 LNDGATTINIARLGK

-861 VGSGTMY
+861 VSSGTMY

-910 SSAYAHVYQTSTNE
+910 SSAYAHIYQTSTNE

-961 SGITSIGSYLFYQHP
+961 SGITSIGNYLFYQHP
-976 KLETVTLP
+976 KLEAVTLP

-993 AFADCDLLKNT
+993 AFADCDSLKNT

-1024 KSAFIPSMV
+1024 ESAFIPSMV

-1473 DTDNDGKS
+1473 DSDNDGKS

-1501 VPWDEL
+1501 VPWNEL

-1532 ALKYIRIGTNASV
+1532 ALKYIRIGKNASV